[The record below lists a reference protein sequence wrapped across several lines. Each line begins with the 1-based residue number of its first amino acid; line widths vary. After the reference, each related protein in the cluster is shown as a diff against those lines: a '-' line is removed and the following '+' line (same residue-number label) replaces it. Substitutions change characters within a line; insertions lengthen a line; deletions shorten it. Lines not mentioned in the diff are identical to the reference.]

1 MPTLCAEQATGGELS
16 FVVKAGGWGET
27 SHLFCMLPSLL
38 AGNSPSVSWHLP
50 AWAGEDRPRPAS
62 RALEEVGQVEGDLL
76 LFFRRVFFAGKLCG
90 LPEGCLG

>member
-62 RALEEVGQVEGDLL
+62 RALEEVGQVEGELL
-76 LFFRRVFFAGKLCG
+76 LFFRRVFFAGKLRG